1 MPKSLLSLFAGLAL
15 ASAVPLVQAAGAAD
29 QIKVDDAYARAV
41 PPGQPNSAAFGR
53 ISNLGSQAHA
63 LVDAKSP
70 VAKVVELHTHLMEDG
85 VARMRRVEKI
95 DLPAN
100 GSVELKPGGL
110 HIMLIGLEHQ
120 LQADERIP
128 LTLRLEDGS
137 EIQLETP
144 VRGIQPM
151 PAGHQH

>member
-1 MPKSLLSLFAGLAL
+1 
-15 ASAVPLVQAAGAAD
+15 
-29 QIKVDDAYARAV
+29 
-41 PPGQPNSAAFGR
+41 
-53 ISNLGSQAHA
+53 
-63 LVDAKSP
+63 
-70 VAKVVELHTHLMEDG
+70 
-85 VARMRRVEKI
+85 MRRVEKI